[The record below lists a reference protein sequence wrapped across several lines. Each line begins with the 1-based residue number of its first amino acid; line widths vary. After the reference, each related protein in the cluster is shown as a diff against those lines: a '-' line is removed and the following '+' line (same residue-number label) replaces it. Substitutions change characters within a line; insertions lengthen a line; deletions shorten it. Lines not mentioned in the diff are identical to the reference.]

1 MAKGITCANCCY
13 LDKTEKVQ
21 TGVMYKYG
29 CRSHHAY
36 MGHITGWLSSDSGL
50 KQMGCS
56 ESNKLCFG
64 TVFGVRKT
72 EKNLSCRYIY
82 LGTVGKH
89 FKKRCLYNLI
99 WKQKECVDDDWIE
112 GKNILIYD
120 YHNLYVVYQH
130 KNSYGLTGVENLL
143 RMETKESKTMI
154 REGII
159 TVLRADG
166 IEQARK
172 LQKKAIERWEE
183 KNILPFN

>member
-1 MAKGITCANCCY
+1 
-13 LDKTEKVQ
+13 
-21 TGVMYKYG
+21 
-29 CRSHHAY
+29 

-82 LGTVGKH
+82 LGTVGKY
-89 FKKRCLYNLI
+89 FKKRCLYNLT
-99 WKQKECVDDDWIE
+99 WKQKEYVDDDWIE

-183 KNILPFN
+183 ESILPFN

>member
-21 TGVMYKYG
+21 
-29 CRSHHAY
+29 
-36 MGHITGWLSSDSGL
+36 
-50 KQMGCS
+50 
-56 ESNKLCFG
+56 
-64 TVFGVRKT
+64 
-72 EKNLSCRYIY
+72 
-82 LGTVGKH
+82 
-89 FKKRCLYNLI
+89 
-99 WKQKECVDDDWIE
+99 
-112 GKNILIYD
+112 
-120 YHNLYVVYQH
+120 
-130 KNSYGLTGVENLL
+130 TGVENLL

-183 KNILPFN
+183 ESILPFN

>member
-1 MAKGITCANCCY
+1 MVKGIMCAECCY
-13 LDKTEKVQ
+13 LDKTRKQ
-21 TGVMYKYG
+21 YGNNGTGCFRYG
-29 CRSHHAY
+29 CNAR
-36 MGHITGWLSSDSGL
+36 IRDKFICGWIRTDNEL
-50 KQMGCS
+50 KTMGCS
-56 ESNKLCFG
+56 EANKLCFG

-72 EKNLSCRYIY
+72 EKNPSCRYIY
-82 LGTVGKH
+82 LGTVGRH
-89 FKKRCLYNLI
+89 FKKRCLYNLT

-112 GKNILIYD
+112 GKDILIYD

-172 LQKKAIERWEE
+172 LQKKAIE
-183 KNILPFN
+183 